1 MFKRQILVVA
11 ALLGFSLGFSP
22 CHQPLVR
29 PSRSKGALSVVAFA
43 SDLED
48 EATYRFYLAK
58 AKECAFS
65 ETASALDAK
74 KYLNRI
80 LEIES
85 GCMSGILAGHDLCD
99 NVSEVAEVVALL
111 RVKLEEGYCPV
122 ALASNPPAALTV
134 PAGLILATA
143 IASTMNWSNDVTPF
157 TLEEWVWAAKGGYL
171 PLMISHFIRN
181 GGL

>member
-143 IASTMNWSNDVTPF
+143 IACSLWLGSR
-157 TLEEWVWAAKGGYL
+157 AK
-171 PLMISHFIRN
+171 
-181 GGL
+181 